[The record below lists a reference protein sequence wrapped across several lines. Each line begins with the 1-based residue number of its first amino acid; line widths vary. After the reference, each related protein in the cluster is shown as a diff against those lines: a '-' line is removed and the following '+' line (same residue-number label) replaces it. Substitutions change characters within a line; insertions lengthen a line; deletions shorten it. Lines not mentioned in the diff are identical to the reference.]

1 MIIVMNESTKSFIK
15 IILVIAAI
23 LILLEL
29 TDSDEG
35 FKRDKNGSIISRGN
49 ISAVSLRAGDCFNDL
64 DQETQEALQ
73 SLSKGSD
80 QDGVEVDYVEA
91 LPCTMSHNNEVY
103 ATSETFL
110 NKFDSRPS
118 GEEIQQILYFCLPE
132 SYKYLGIDASLSN
145 DEKFIAATDVFS
157 NFLVSVPTKDSW
169 EKGDRRVSCFIHTE
183 LPREE
188 SVRNLLSKK

>member
-1 MIIVMNESTKSFIK
+1 MINLMNESTKSFIK
-15 IILVIAAI
+15 IILVIATI
-23 LILLEL
+23 LILLEI

-35 FKRDKNGSIISRGN
+35 FKRDENGSIISGGN

-64 DQETQEALQ
+64 DQETQKSIKRLAERGDETLVAE
-73 SLSKGSD
+73 D
-80 QDGVEVDYVEA
+80 CNYVEA

-110 NKFDSRPS
+110 NKFDSPPS
-118 GEEIQQILYFCLPE
+118 GEEIQETLYFCLPE

-157 NFLVSVPTKDSW
+157 NLYNIILHHP
-169 EKGDRRVSCFIHTE
+169 
-183 LPREE
+183 
-188 SVRNLLSKK
+188 